1 MQISD
6 RLDLNITNKK
16 VVSFPMKD
24 ERKVDPQDKYFKE
37 SREHYKKLLAEAQPI
52 PAEVLTVPKIN
63 SLHSKNNALI
73 SFLGKMYTEMKKDSL
88 SEPNIILN
96 KYLKQIDSFAQNFK
110 KF

>member
-16 VVSFPMKD
+16 VVSFPMEDK
-24 ERKVDPQDKYFKE
+24 RKIELHNKYKE
-37 SREHYKKLLAEAQPI
+37 SREHYKKLLAEAQPV

-63 SLHSKNNALI
+63 SLHSKNNALV
-73 SFLGKMYTEMKKDSL
+73 SFLGEMYAEMKKDSL
-88 SEPNIILN
+88 IEPNTILN